1 MWVCTGARQGFWS
14 DTCAACRS
22 RHGVLR
28 PRVEDEI
35 DDNDDDD
42 DDGRRWLVVFVGI
55 WMDSFG
61 SHFTA
66 RAGISLRT
74 HHLVAGRS
82 STFLN
87 RCRGPDLDRRTE
99 MERCDCRCAP
109 LRRKMGWV

>member
-1 MWVCTGARQGFWS
+1 MWGRHVGLHGGT
-14 DTCAACRS
+14 S
-22 RHGVLR
+22 RFLVRHVRRMPIEAWGSTT
-28 PRVEDEI
+28 EI
-35 DDNDDDD
+35 DDDD

-87 RCRGPDLDRRTE
+87 RCRGPDLDRRTA

-109 LRRKMGWV
+109 LPRKMGWV